1 MASSGASAPRV
12 LGRYAVY
19 GEIAAG
25 GMATVYIGRLRGPVG
40 FARRV
45 AIKSL
50 HPQLAKD
57 PDFLSMF
64 LDEARLVGHIR
75 HTNVVPVLDVISVEG
90 ELHLVMEYVEGESLS
105 RVLRCSKNRQAVTPV
120 AIAVGVM
127 IGVLDG
133 LHAAHEA
140 RGEDGSLLS
149 IVHRDV
155 SPQNILVG
163 VDGIAKILDFGIA
176 KAVGRMQTTRG
187 DQLKGKLAY
196 MAPEQLARDP
206 LDRRADVY
214 AASIVLWELL
224 TGERLFHADDEI
236 STFRKA
242 METIA
247 PPPSSVTPRVPAAL
261 DAIVLQGL
269 ARDRAQRF
277 TTAREMA
284 QALDATG
291 LAATPREI
299 GQWLGELCRESLAE
313 RAERIEAHERKL
325 VPTEPSAAG
334 QGSPTATAHFGS
346 NFEPRAD
353 APTRVL
359 KLEGSPGPR
368 LKILLGTLAAAGL
381 LGLLLLLRR
390 APVAQGIAHEL
401 APAPRAA
408 AEQTAQK
415 AVTGP
420 LARAEPQAGAS
431 ERPPPSLEAAKGA
444 ALASTSAARQASRPL
459 AKGQA
464 RPRAPAR
471 KAGCDVPFTVDA
483 HGVKVPKLEC
493 L

>member
-1 MASSGASAPRV
+1 MAGPATTAPRL

-45 AIKSL
+45 AVKSL

-64 LDEARLVGHIR
+64 LDEARLVGHIQ

-90 ELHLVMEYVEGESLS
+90 ELHLVMEYIEGEPLS
-105 RVLRCSKNRQAVTPV
+105 RVLRCLKKRQTATPV

-127 IGVLDG
+127 LGVLDG

-140 RGEDGSLLS
+140 RGEDGALLS

-163 VDGIAKILDFGIA
+163 VDGVAKILDFGIA

-242 METIA
+242 METLA
-247 PPPSSVTPRVPAAL
+247 PPPSSVAPRVPAAL
-261 DAIVLQGL
+261 DAIVLHGL
-269 ARDRAQRF
+269 ARDRTQRF
-277 TTAREMA
+277 STAREMA
-284 QALDATG
+284 QALDASG
-291 LAATPREI
+291 LAASPREI
-299 GQWLGELCRESLAE
+299 GQWLRELCKESLDE
-313 RAERIEAHERKL
+313 RAQRIEAHEKQAIATDAGVRAGAL
-325 VPTEPSAAG
+325 EGAAHLGASA
-334 QGSPTATAHFGS
+334 
-346 NFEPRAD
+346 EPRAD

-359 KLEGSPGPR
+359 ELGSPRSRR
-368 LKILLGTLAAAGL
+368 LKVLAGAAAAVAAVAALWL
-381 LGLLLLLRR
+381 LWG
-390 APVAQGIAHEL
+390 Q
-401 APAPRAA
+401 RAA
-408 AEQTAQK
+408 DPSPAQREPHAEIRA
-415 AVTGP
+415 AVMPPEPKPAGGP
-420 LARAEPQAGAS
+420 LAATESGARAAPDQPSPIPAASKPATKPQARS
-431 ERPPPSLEAAKGA
+431 S
-444 ALASTSAARQASRPL
+444 
-459 AKGQA
+459 A
-464 RPRAPAR
+464 RPR

>member
-1 MASSGASAPRV
+1 MVSSEASPARL

-45 AIKSL
+45 AVKSL

-64 LDEARLVGHIR
+64 LDEARLVGHIQ
-75 HTNVVPVLDVISVEG
+75 HSNVVPVLDVISVEG

-105 RVLRCSKNRQAVTPV
+105 RVLRCSKNQKQVTPV

-247 PPPSSVTPRVPAAL
+247 PPPSSVSPRVPAAL
-261 DAIVLQGL
+261 DAVVLRGL
-269 ARDRAQRF
+269 TRDRSQRF
-277 TTAREMA
+277 STAREMA
-284 QALDATG
+284 QAL
-291 LAATPREI
+291 
-299 GQWLGELCRESLAE
+299 
-313 RAERIEAHERKL
+313 
-325 VPTEPSAAG
+325 
-334 QGSPTATAHFGS
+334 
-346 NFEPRAD
+346 
-353 APTRVL
+353 
-359 KLEGSPGPR
+359 
-368 LKILLGTLAAAGL
+368 
-381 LGLLLLLRR
+381 
-390 APVAQGIAHEL
+390 
-401 APAPRAA
+401 
-408 AEQTAQK
+408 
-415 AVTGP
+415 
-420 LARAEPQAGAS
+420 
-431 ERPPPSLEAAKGA
+431 
-444 ALASTSAARQASRPL
+444 
-459 AKGQA
+459 
-464 RPRAPAR
+464 
-471 KAGCDVPFTVDA
+471 
-483 HGVKVPKLEC
+483 
-493 L
+493 